1 MTMQDFRATRL
12 MNGSSVLVTGGAGYI
27 GSHAVLA
34 LLDAGERAVVIDDLS
49 TGLQAAVPEG
59 VPFYRASCGDTAMV
73 AKILQNHA
81 VDTIM
86 HFAGSISVAESVRDP
101 GKYYLNNT
109 VNTHALISQA
119 ERAGVLHFIFS
130 STAAVYGEPRTIPI
144 EEENATLPINPYGR
158 SKLAI
163 EWMLRDAAASTSLRY
178 CALRYF
184 NVAGADPA
192 GRSGQSTREAFH
204 LIHVAVQAAL
214 GRRQGMDV
222 FGSDYPTSD
231 GSCIRDY
238 VHVTDLAQAHVDA
251 LTYLRSGGESLTC
264 NVGYGRGYSVLDV
277 IDVVK
282 RVCRVDFDVRTRER
296 RPGDPAILVASN
308 AKAKSILRWRSCH
321 DHLEQIVQ
329 HALSWERQLKFGV
342 PA

>member
-1 MTMQDFRATRL
+1 MNDDARPPDNAIDEWQQRVSHRRSRL
-12 MNGSSVLVTGGAGYI
+12 HWKPRG
-27 GSHAVLA
+27 
-34 LLDAGERAVVIDDLS
+34 
-49 TGLQAAVPEG
+49 
-59 VPFYRASCGDTAMV
+59 
-73 AKILQNHA
+73 
-81 VDTIM
+81 
-86 HFAGSISVAESVRDP
+86 P
-101 GKYYLNNT
+101 GP
-109 VNTHALISQA
+109 SRSG
-119 ERAGVLHFIFS
+119 RAGRRDRRSIHGP
-130 STAAVYGEPRTIPI
+130 A
-144 EEENATLPINPYGR
+144 GR
-158 SKLAI
+158 
-163 EWMLRDAAASTSLRY
+163 RPGRR
-178 CALRYF
+178 ALRYF

-222 FGSDYPTSD
+222 FGSDYPTAD

-238 VHVTDLAQAHVDA
+238 VHVTDLARAHVDA
-251 LTYLRSGGESLTC
+251 LTYLQSGGESLTC

-282 RVCRVDFDVRTRER
+282 HVCRVDFDVRMRER

-321 DHLEQIVQ
+321 EHLEQIVQ
-329 HALSWERQLKFGV
+329 HALSWERQLKLGV

>member
-1 MTMQDFRATRL
+1 MQDFRTTRL

-49 TGLQAAVPEG
+49 TGLRAAVPKG
-59 VPFYRASCGDTAMV
+59 VPFYRASCGDAAMV
-73 AKILQNHA
+73 AKILQDHA

-119 ERAGVLHFIFS
+119 ERAGVSHFIFS

-158 SKLAI
+158 SKLAS
-163 EWMLRDAAASTSLRY
+163 EWMLRDAAASTPLRY

-184 NVAGADPA
+184 NVAGADPE
-192 GRSGQSTREAFH
+192 GRSGQSTREAIH
-204 LIHVAVQAAL
+204 LIQVAVQAAL

-222 FGSDYPTSD
+222 FGSDYPTAD

-251 LTYLRSGGESLTC
+251 LTYLRSGGTSLTC

-296 RPGDPAILVASN
+296 RPGDPACPCGIQRKSEVHPAVEIMSRPSRADRAARTELGAA
-308 AKAKSILRWRSCH
+308 AKTRCSGMI
-321 DHLEQIVQ
+321 
-329 HALSWERQLKFGV
+329 
-342 PA
+342 